1 MASESP
7 IYATAM
13 LPEVATLVDASA
25 PVRTRTDYTAAGA
38 AVSRR
43 SEEEQTMLVQKMGMP
58 NGITREFVRSASE
71 FAKRFW
77 IVDNSASMMTVDG
90 HKLVH
95 GSDGRQGMVTCSRWE
110 ELGENIRWHAQLSV
124 EIGAYTE
131 FRLLNQ
137 PNRGGSQTVR
147 VGTTVISHF
156 ITVHL
161 RSIFLNYLNSP
172 YTKYVA
178 DN

>member
-25 PVRTRTDYTAAGA
+25 PVRLGKEYTSSGA
-38 AVSRR
+38 SMPYR
-43 SEEEQTMLVQKMGMP
+43 SEEEQTMLMQKMGMP
-58 NGITREFVRSASE
+58 KGITREFVRSASE
-71 FAKRFW
+71 FTKRYW
-77 IVDNSASMMTVDG
+77 IVDNSGSMMTADG
-90 HKLVH
+90 HKLVQ

-147 VGTTVISHF
+147 VGTTVRSHF
-156 ITVHL
+156 IIAHL
-161 RSIFLNYLNSP
+161 RPVIIP
-172 YTKYVA
+172 
-178 DN
+178 